1 MIVINV
7 AMQHDNIIE
16 LLNSLNQEDMTFS
29 FKEKKGI
36 KLYFETNASD
46 LDRAAKVAKDAIKA
60 QPWGSVLYLQSE
72 ATK

>member
-29 FKEKKGI
+29 FKEKKGLNCI
-36 KLYFETNASD
+36 LKQM
-46 LDRAAKVAKDAIKA
+46 RVI
-60 QPWGSVLYLQSE
+60 
-72 ATK
+72 